1 MSDKYQK
8 AIAACNVTDD
18 DAQVKAAV
26 EKIIAAHLEENKNQ
40 DNVKVTD
47 KLNGFKP
54 KTYDDKNQEME

>member
-1 MSDKYQK
+1 MSDKYLN

-40 DNVKVTD
+40 DVYKFFQDNKKYILLT
-47 KLNGFKP
+47 
-54 KTYDDKNQEME
+54 

>member
-26 EKIIAAHLEENKNQ
+26 EKTIGYER
-40 DNVKVTD
+40 
-47 KLNGFKP
+47 
-54 KTYDDKNQEME
+54 